1 MPRILPIPAE
11 VFAYFRYDP
20 KTGIIKWKIDNGPK
34 NWKGKTAGHLN
45 SKGYIEI
52 RFKGK
57 TYQGHRIA
65 YALGRNTLDVPSTL
79 DHINCDKSDNR
90 LKNLRAATAQEN
102 SYNKNKAV
110 FHTTSD
116 YKGVSWYKRL
126 QKWQSQIR
134 HNGKSKHLGMYTTE
148 EEAHAAYCKAAAEL
162 HGDFANFG

>member
-11 VFAYFRYDP
+11 VFAYFCYDP

-34 NWKGKTAGHLN
+34 NWKGKIAGHLN

-65 YALGRNTLDVPSTL
+65 YALGHNTLDIPSTL
-79 DHINCDKSDNR
+79 DHTNCDKSDNR
-90 LKNLRAATAQEN
+90 LENLRAATAQEN
-102 SYNKNKAV
+102 SRNINKRK
-110 FHTTSD
+110 HTTSK
-116 YKGVSWYKRL
+116 YKGVSWYRKY
-126 QKWQSQIR
+126 QKWQAQIR
-134 HNGKSKHLGMYTTE
+134 HNGKSIYLGYHATE